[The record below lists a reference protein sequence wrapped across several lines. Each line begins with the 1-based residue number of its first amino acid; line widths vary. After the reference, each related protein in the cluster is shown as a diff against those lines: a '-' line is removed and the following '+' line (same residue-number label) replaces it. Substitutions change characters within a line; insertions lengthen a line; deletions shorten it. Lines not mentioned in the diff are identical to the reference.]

1 MASCYDCD
9 LQYEQ
14 DDGFED
20 LEIPNDIWCQISPT
34 GDDGGILC
42 AVCMCRRL
50 TKAGFSNIPGAFMSG
65 PIDTVSPHLM
75 QAYRVAENCWERVQ
89 NMPRVSWDDSF
100 YSEPE

>member
-9 LQYEQ
+9 LPYD

-20 LEIPNDIWCQISPT
+20 FIIPNDIWRRISPT

-42 AVCMCRRL
+42 AVCICRRV
-50 TKAGFSNIPGAFMSG
+50 KRAGMSNIPGAFMSG

-75 QAYRVAENCWERVQ
+75 QAYGMAENLWEQ
-89 NMPRVSWDDSF
+89 ALKDDDVV
-100 YSEPE
+100 